1 MKTILISYVNRSG
14 STFQL
19 NELSKFTIFGC
30 LPEADQLVKLTL
42 SSKIN
47 PARNLNK
54 FITQLTKT
62 RKDPKLAKAK
72 LTTNFAFTTPKAS
85 DSKGD
90 IFLQCLN
97 DLTRHIWPEAT
108 IAVFKN
114 TFCHHI
120 YTKFFV
126 NNPDVALILLTRDPR
141 AIFYSQKNTQG
152 SWSKPMSN
160 SAIQTALEWNG
171 FMDYKNKILKK
182 HPARAIEV
190 KFENLILNIDGETN
204 RILALLNSSGHTS
217 TTGIK
222 GYSKLIPEE
231 LKKIHQNIDLEA
243 QPTFISKWQE
253 GLTKSEVEKIE
264 TLCRSRMADEGY
276 TILHKQLTMRFILT
290 QLQGIKWRLLLQ
302 IRKLQGVVIPPQKS
316 L

>member
-14 STFQL
+14 STFLL

-97 DLTRHIWPEAT
+97 DLTKHIWPEAT

-114 TFCHHI
+114 TFCHHV

-160 SAIQTALEWNG
+160 SAIQTALEWNS
-171 FMDYKNKILKK
+171 FVDYKNKIIKNQ
-182 HPARAIEV
+182 PARVIEV
-190 KFENLILNIDGETN
+190 NFENLILNIDRETN
-204 RILALLNSSGHTS
+204 RILALLNSSDHTS
-217 TTGIK
+217 TTRIK

-231 LKKIHQNIDLEA
+231 LKKIHQNINLEA

-253 GLTKSEVEKIE
+253 GLTKSEIEKIE
-264 TLCRSRMADEGY
+264 TLCRTRMVDEGY
-276 TILHKQLTMRFILT
+276 FPTTKHVKKVNFLT
-290 QLQGIKWRLLLQ
+290 QLQSLKWRFTHL
-302 IRKLQGVVIPPQKS
+302 IRRGQGVAIPPQNI
-316 L
+316 